1 MRIENEGHLCIF
13 EETTD
18 LFILN
23 SLRNIK
29 NKYLYETSTA
39 NFLNSFAEGAVTFFR
54 CDTFNVNTICYAVAT
69 DFPCYGCHL
78 ASFNICKSKYD
89 QLNSFCRKLASYEAY

>member
-23 SLRNIK
+23 SLRNI
-29 NKYLYETSTA
+29 
-39 NFLNSFAEGAVTFFR
+39 
-54 CDTFNVNTICYAVAT
+54 
-69 DFPCYGCHL
+69 
-78 ASFNICKSKYD
+78 NICMKR
-89 QLNSFCRKLASYEAY
+89 QLQTFLILSLKVL